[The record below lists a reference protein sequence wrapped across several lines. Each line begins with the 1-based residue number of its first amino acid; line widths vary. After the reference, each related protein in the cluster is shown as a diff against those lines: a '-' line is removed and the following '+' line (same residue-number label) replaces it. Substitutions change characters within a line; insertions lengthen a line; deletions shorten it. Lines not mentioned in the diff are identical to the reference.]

1 MKYKSPEIESYSYIN
16 IKELVLTKKQQGYEA
31 TDNVK
36 FTELELKSILSWIF
50 AYHFH
55 LPETSQY
62 NQTQTDSFNTD
73 QNVFFKITID
83 FGRYLLENLDSFEKD
98 WFNKLLQN
106 EYKIRGILYNEDILN
121 FVEEA
126 LIDIMN
132 IRQWE
137 YGRFFLQKLFMILS
151 DNPTW
156 EKEERNILNAL
167 TNKEDYMS
175 IMAKKINKTNTF
187 LNLREEFVLIFT
199 LKEKVL
205 KSKMTM
211 YDYTAISQ
219 IAQQKTYLFYTRRNE
234 LKLSFNKYLK
244 QNWSLNRGM
253 GGPKR

>member
-1 MKYKSPEIESYSYIN
+1 MQ
-16 IKELVLTKKQQGYEA
+16 TKKQQGFET
-31 TDNVK
+31 TDNIK
-36 FTELELKSILSWIF
+36 FTELELKSLLSWVF

-55 LPETSQY
+55 LPETRQY
-62 NQTQTDSFNTD
+62 NKTQTDSFNTD
-73 QNVFFKITID
+73 ENAFFKITID

-98 WFNKLLQN
+98 WFNELLQK
-106 EYKIRGILYNEDILN
+106 EYKIRGIVHNEYITSS
-121 FVEEA
+121 VEES
-126 LIDIMN
+126 LIDLMN

-137 YGRFFLQKLFMILS
+137 YGRFFLQKFFLIAS
-151 DNPTW
+151 ENSTW
-156 EKEERNILNAL
+156 KKEEKNILNAL
-167 TNKEDYMS
+167 TNKEDFMS

-219 IAQQKTYLFYTRRNE
+219 IAQQKMCLFYTRRNE
-234 LKLSFNKYLK
+234 LKLSFNQYLK
-244 QNWSLNRGM
+244 QNWNLDRGM

>member
-1 MKYKSPEIESYSYIN
+1 MKFKSHEIESYSYIN
-16 IKELVLTKKQQGYEA
+16 SKELVLTKKQQGFET

-62 NQTQTDSFNTD
+62 KQTQTDSFNTD

-106 EYKIRGILYNEDILN
+106 EYKIRGILYNEDILS

-126 LIDIMN
+126 LIDLMN

-137 YGRFFLQKLFMILS
+137 YGRFFLQKLFLIVL
-151 DNPTW
+151 DNSTW
-156 EKEERNILNAL
+156 EKEEKNILNAL

-219 IAQQKTYLFYTRRNE
+219 IAQQKMCLFYTRRNE